1 MRSLLQVFTY
11 DSIKAIRS
19 GGNGMRRERFRVAIM
34 SAEVEKA

>member
-1 MRSLLQVFTY
+1 MVFTY

-19 GGNGMRRERFRVAIM
+19 GGRKKRRERFRVALV